1 MYCGR
6 ASRTS
11 RGGREEVSDGALLVG
26 ARGCSVR
33 CGGLV
38 GCIAWKR
45 TRRATDSVMTA
56 TDDDRPRAASERG
69 RASTHLCLWGGALWL
84 GGAVDGLA
92 HARHGRLV
100 AALCARREE
109 RRAQRVGRRGEGR
122 RWGEGGLDGGALD
135 EDSGVRLVEREQAGA
150 AVAWPALRQTRG
162 GTERARAA
170 ARGRDRLARRQSPAL
185 ERPHGPH
192 APAAHLLSAAKLYSA
207 PPTRLSKRHPL
218 ASPRSPDP
226 PSRLDQQQ
234 EPRTASEVRPFS
246 LRSPLTHSLTPRAA
260 VRTQPPVPPP
270 P

>member
-69 RASTHLCLWGGALWL
+69 RASTHLCLWGSALWL

-109 RRAQRVGRRGEGR
+109 RGAQRVGRRGEGGR

-135 EDSGVRLVEREQAGA
+135 EDSVVRLVEREQAGA

-162 GTERARAA
+162 GTERARAGGCCSWSRSSRSA
-170 ARGRDRLARRQSPAL
+170 SIAGPRATT
-185 ERPHGPH
+185 RPTRTCC
-192 APAAHLLSAAKLYSA
+192 A
-207 PPTRLSKRHPL
+207 PPARCCALLGTT
-218 ASPRSPDP
+218 D
-226 PSRLDQQQ
+226 
-234 EPRTASEVRPFS
+234 
-246 LRSPLTHSLTPRAA
+246 TP
-260 VRTQPPVPPP
+260 V
-270 P
+270 